1 MKKSLPTQLKMK
13 NKNHFIAF
21 IAFMIISCNDSNH
34 DNENHA
40 LYGRI
45 DFGEIES
52 DDIQEASGIVASLTN
67 DNVIWTHNDSGDSNR
82 IFAMDTQGKHIG
94 EYFLNDSQNR
104 DWEDIAIGPGPE
116 EGLYYLYIGDI
127 GDNFSENDIKHIY
140 RVIEPQLDHSSN
152 SNSIQLDGVESISF
166 QYEDGNR
173 DAETLIIDPLTKDI
187 IIISK
192 REAMAVH
199 IYSIPFPQE
208 TDTILTANLIMTKD
222 FYPNDNFVTSQWI
235 VGGDISHDGKEILI
249 KSYTDIFYFS
259 RTSNQSFYDAL
270 NNEEIKFPYIT
281 EPQGEAICWDAN
293 ISGYYTLSEEAD
305 DANKPSHLYFYQKD

>member
-1 MKKSLPTQLKMK
+1 ML
-13 NKNHFIAF
+13 IAF
-21 IAFMIISCNDSNH
+21 VIISCSDSNH
-34 DNENHA
+34 DNQNHV
-40 LYGRI
+40 LSERI
-45 DFGEIES
+45 DLGEIEN

-67 DNVIWTHNDSGDSNR
+67 DNIIWTHNDSGDSNR

-116 EGLYYLYIGDI
+116 KGLHYLYVGDI

-140 RVIEPQLDHSSN
+140 RVIEPQLNSSSN
-152 SNSIQLDGVESISF
+152 FNSIQLDGIESISF

-192 REAMAVH
+192 REATDVH
-199 IYSIPFPQE
+199 IYSIPFPQD

-222 FYPNDNFVTSQWI
+222 FYPNDNFATSQWI
-235 VGGDISHDGKEILI
+235 VGGDISHDGKEILV

-305 DANKPSHLYFYQKD
+305 DANQPSHLYFYQKD

>member
-1 MKKSLPTQLKMK
+1 MKKKIK
-13 NKNHFIAF
+13 NNVSHFIIF
-21 IAFMIISCNDSNH
+21 ILLLIVGCGESNNDYQNNIIS
-34 DNENHA
+34 E
-40 LYGRI
+40 RI

-82 IFAMDTQGKHIG
+82 IFAMNTQGKHIG

-116 EGLYYLYIGDI
+116 EGLHYLYVGDI

-192 REAMAVH
+192 REETAVH
-199 IYSIPFPQE
+199 IYSLSFPQE

-235 VGGDISHDGKEILI
+235 VGGDISHDGKEILV
-249 KSYTDIFYFS
+249 KSYNDVFYFS
-259 RTSNQSFYDAL
+259 RKSNQSFYDAL
-270 NNEEIKFPYIT
+270 NNEEVKFPYIT

-305 DANKPSHLYFYQKD
+305 DANQPSHLYFYKRN

>member
-1 MKKSLPTQLKMK
+1 MK
-13 NKNHFIAF
+13 NKNHLIIFIAF
-21 IAFMIISCNDSNH
+21 LIISCNDSNH

-40 LYGRI
+40 LFERI
-45 DFGEIES
+45 DLGEIEN

-82 IFAMDTQGKHIG
+82 IFAMNTQGKHLG

-116 EGLYYLYIGDI
+116 EGLHYLYVGDI

-140 RVIEPQLDHSSN
+140 RVIEPKLNSSSN
-152 SNSIQLDGVESISF
+152 FNSIQLDGIESISF

-192 REAMAVH
+192 REATAVH
-199 IYSIPFPQE
+199 IYSIPFPQD

-222 FYPNDNFVTSQWI
+222 FYPNDNFATSQWI
-235 VGGDISHDGKEILI
+235 VGGDISHDGKEILV

-305 DANKPSHLYFYQKD
+305 DANQPSHLYFYQKD

>member
-1 MKKSLPTQLKMK
+1 MK
-13 NKNHFIAF
+13 NKNHLIIFIAF
-21 IAFMIISCNDSNH
+21 LIISCNDSNH

-40 LYGRI
+40 LSERI
-45 DFGEIES
+45 DLGEIEN

-82 IFAMDTQGKHIG
+82 IFAMNTQGKHIG

-116 EGLYYLYIGDI
+116 EGLHYLYVGDI

-140 RVIEPQLDHSSN
+140 RVIEPKLNSSSN
-152 SNSIQLDGVESISF
+152 FNSIQLDGIESISF

-192 REAMAVH
+192 REATAVH
-199 IYSIPFPQE
+199 IYSIPFPQD

-222 FYPNDNFVTSQWI
+222 FYPNDNFATSQWI
-235 VGGDISHDGKEILI
+235 VGGDISHDGKEILV

-293 ISGYYTLSEEAD
+293 LDGYYTLSEEAD
-305 DANKPSHLYFYQKD
+305 DANQPAHLYFYRKN

>member
-1 MKKSLPTQLKMK
+1 MK
-13 NKNHFIAF
+13 NKNHLIIFIAF
-21 IAFMIISCNDSNH
+21 LIISCNDSNH

-40 LYGRI
+40 LSERI
-45 DFGEIES
+45 DLGEIEN

-82 IFAMDTQGKHIG
+82 IFAMDTQGKHLG

-116 EGLYYLYIGDI
+116 EGLHYLYVGDI

-140 RVIEPQLDHSSN
+140 RVIEPQLNSSSN
-152 SNSIQLDGVESISF
+152 FNSIQLDGIESISF

-192 REAMAVH
+192 REATDVH
-199 IYSIPFPQE
+199 IYSIPFPQD

-222 FYPNDNFVTSQWI
+222 FYPNDNFATSQWI
-235 VGGDISHDGKEILI
+235 VGGDISHDGKEILV

-305 DANKPSHLYFYQKD
+305 DANQPSHLYFYQKD

>member
-1 MKKSLPTQLKMK
+1 MK
-13 NKNHFIAF
+13 NKNHLIIFIAF
-21 IAFMIISCNDSNH
+21 LIISCNDSNH

-40 LYGRI
+40 LSERI
-45 DFGEIES
+45 DLGEIEN

-82 IFAMDTQGKHIG
+82 IFAMNTQGKHLG

-116 EGLYYLYIGDI
+116 EGLHYLYVGDI

-140 RVIEPQLDHSSN
+140 RVIEPKLNSSSN
-152 SNSIQLDGVESISF
+152 FNSIQLDGIESISF

-192 REAMAVH
+192 REATAVH
-199 IYSIPFPQE
+199 IYSIPFPQD

-222 FYPNDNFVTSQWI
+222 FYPNDNFATSQWI
-235 VGGDISHDGKEILI
+235 VGGDISHDGKEILV

-293 ISGYYTLSEEAD
+293 LDGYYTLSEEAD
-305 DANKPSHLYFYQKD
+305 DANQPAHLYFYRKN

>member
-1 MKKSLPTQLKMK
+1 MRFITLIIFSSL
-13 NKNHFIAF
+13 
-21 IAFMIISCNDSNH
+21 IISCNDSNH

-40 LYGRI
+40 LSERI
-45 DFGEIES
+45 DLGEIEN

-82 IFAMDTQGKHIG
+82 IFAMDTQGKHLG

-116 EGLYYLYIGDI
+116 KGLHYLYVGDI

-140 RVIEPQLDHSSN
+140 RVIEPQLNSSSN
-152 SNSIQLDGVESISF
+152 FNSIQLDGIESISF

-192 REAMAVH
+192 REATDVH
-199 IYSIPFPQE
+199 IYSIPFPQD

-222 FYPNDNFVTSQWI
+222 FYPNDNFATSQWI
-235 VGGDISHDGKEILI
+235 VGGDISHDGKEILV

-305 DANKPSHLYFYQKD
+305 DANQPSHLYFYQKD

>member
-1 MKKSLPTQLKMK
+1 MTFLKKIK
-13 NKNHFIAF
+13 NSNKSHFIML
-21 IAFMIISCNDSNH
+21 IAFVIISCSDSNH
-34 DNENHA
+34 DNQNHV
-40 LYGRI
+40 LSERI
-45 DFGEIES
+45 DLGEIEN

-67 DNVIWTHNDSGDSNR
+67 DNIIWTHNDSGDSNR

-116 EGLYYLYIGDI
+116 EGFHYLYIGDI

-140 RVIEPQLDHSSN
+140 RLIEPQLNSSSN
-152 SNSIQLDGVESISF
+152 FNSIQLDGIESISF

-192 REAMAVH
+192 REETAVH
-199 IYSIPFPQE
+199 IYSLPFPQD
-208 TDTILTANLIMTKD
+208 TDNILTANLIMTKD

-235 VGGDISHDGKEILI
+235 VGGDISYDGKEILI

-259 RTSNQSFYDAL
+259 RTNNQSFYDAL

-305 DANKPSHLYFYQKD
+305 DANQPSHLYFYQKD

>member
-1 MKKSLPTQLKMK
+1 MK
-13 NKNHFIAF
+13 NKNHLIIFIAF
-21 IAFMIISCNDSNH
+21 LIISCNDSNH

-40 LYGRI
+40 LSERI
-45 DFGEIES
+45 DLGEIEN

-116 EGLYYLYIGDI
+116 EGLHYLYVGDI

-140 RVIEPQLDHSSN
+140 RVIEPQLNSSSN
-152 SNSIQLDGVESISF
+152 FNSIQLDGIESISF

-192 REAMAVH
+192 REATDVH
-199 IYSIPFPQE
+199 IYSIPFPQD

-222 FYPNDNFVTSQWI
+222 FYPNDNFATSQWI
-235 VGGDISHDGKEILI
+235 VGGDISHDGKEILV

-305 DANKPSHLYFYQKD
+305 DANQPSHLYFYQKD

>member
-1 MKKSLPTQLKMK
+1 MLL
-13 NKNHFIAF
+13 AF
-21 IAFMIISCNDSNH
+21 VIISCSDSNH
-34 DNENHA
+34 DNQNHV
-40 LYGRI
+40 LSERI
-45 DFGEIES
+45 DLGEIEN

-67 DNVIWTHNDSGDSNR
+67 DNIIWTHNDSGDSNR
-82 IFAMDTQGKHIG
+82 IFAMDTQGKHLG

-116 EGLYYLYIGDI
+116 EGLHYLYVGDI

-140 RVIEPQLDHSSN
+140 RVIEPQLNSSSN
-152 SNSIQLDGVESISF
+152 FNSIQLDGIESISF

-192 REAMAVH
+192 REATAVH
-199 IYSIPFPQE
+199 IYSIPFPQD

-222 FYPNDNFVTSQWI
+222 FYPNDNFATSQWI
-235 VGGDISHDGKEILI
+235 VGGDISHDGKEILV

-305 DANKPSHLYFYQKD
+305 DANQPSHLYFYQKD

>member
-1 MKKSLPTQLKMK
+1 ML
-13 NKNHFIAF
+13 IAF
-21 IAFMIISCNDSNH
+21 VIISCSDSNH
-34 DNENHA
+34 DNQNHV
-40 LYGRI
+40 LSERI
-45 DFGEIES
+45 DLGEIEN

-67 DNVIWTHNDSGDSNR
+67 DNIIWTHNDSGDSNR

-116 EGLYYLYIGDI
+116 EGLHYLYVGDI

-140 RVIEPQLDHSSN
+140 RVIEPQLNSSSN
-152 SNSIQLDGVESISF
+152 FNSIQLDGIESISF

-192 REAMAVH
+192 REETAVH
-199 IYSIPFPQE
+199 IYSLPFPQD
-208 TDTILTANLIMTKD
+208 TDNILTANLIMTKD

-235 VGGDISHDGKEILI
+235 VGGDISYDGKEILI

-259 RTSNQSFYDAL
+259 RTNNQSFYDAL

-305 DANKPSHLYFYQKD
+305 DANQPSHLYFYQKD

>member
-1 MKKSLPTQLKMK
+1 MTFLKKIK
-13 NKNHFIAF
+13 NSNKSHFIMLLAF
-21 IAFMIISCNDSNH
+21 VIISCSDSNH
-34 DNENHA
+34 DNQNHV
-40 LYGRI
+40 LSERI
-45 DFGEIES
+45 DLGEIEN

-67 DNVIWTHNDSGDSNR
+67 DNIIWTHNDSGDSNR
-82 IFAMDTQGKHIG
+82 IFAMDTQGKHLG

-116 EGLYYLYIGDI
+116 EGLHYLYVGDI

-140 RVIEPQLDHSSN
+140 RVIEPQLNSSSN
-152 SNSIQLDGVESISF
+152 FNSIQLDGIESISF

-192 REAMAVH
+192 REETAVH
-199 IYSIPFPQE
+199 IYSLPFPQD
-208 TDTILTANLIMTKD
+208 TDNILTANLIMTKD

-235 VGGDISHDGKEILI
+235 VGGDISYDGKEILI

-259 RTSNQSFYDAL
+259 RTNNQSFYDAL

-305 DANKPSHLYFYQKD
+305 DANQPSHLYFYQKD

>member
-1 MKKSLPTQLKMK
+1 MK
-13 NKNHFIAF
+13 NKNHLIIFIAF
-21 IAFMIISCNDSNH
+21 LIISCNDSNH

-40 LYGRI
+40 LSERI
-45 DFGEIES
+45 DLGEIEN

-82 IFAMDTQGKHIG
+82 IFAMDTAGKHLG

-116 EGLYYLYIGDI
+116 EGLHYLYVGDI

-140 RVIEPQLDHSSN
+140 RVIEPKLNSSSN
-152 SNSIQLDGVESISF
+152 FNSIQLDGIESISF

-192 REAMAVH
+192 REATAVH
-199 IYSIPFPQE
+199 IYSIPFPQD

-222 FYPNDNFVTSQWI
+222 FYPNDNFATSQWI
-235 VGGDISHDGKEILI
+235 VGGDISHDGKEILV

-305 DANKPSHLYFYQKD
+305 DANQPSHLYFYQKD